1 MAKRLIAPQPPPRIT
16 LEKKLAAKAAKEAI
30 DAMAVAANAI
40 PGVTAFPVGDAI
52 KVRISG
58 NSFSEI
64 AQKIMQLPAELQNTP
79 AKTICDGEPIQIT
92 SIQGPM
98 ITPAGFGTFEARP
111 RKT

>member
-1 MAKRLIAPQPPPRIT
+1 VLQPPPRPT
-16 LEKKLAAKAAKEAI
+16 PLVQPAAQQAQSKAQEIAQRARS
-30 DAMAVAANAI
+30 I
-40 PGVTAFPVGDAI
+40 PGVNAVVMGNAV
-52 KVRISG
+52 KISIFG

-79 AKTICDGEPIQIT
+79 TKTICDGEPIRIT